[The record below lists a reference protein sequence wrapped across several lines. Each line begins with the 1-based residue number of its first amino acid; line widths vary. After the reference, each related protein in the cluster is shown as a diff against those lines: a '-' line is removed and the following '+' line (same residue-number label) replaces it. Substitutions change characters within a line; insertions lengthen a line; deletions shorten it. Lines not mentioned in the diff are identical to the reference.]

1 MDSQTQELLSNN
13 GKVNASEVKAPV
25 ILYYFSAHWC
35 PPCRNFTPVL
45 AELYKKWNANGKQI
59 EIIFVTSDRD
69 EKSFNEY
76 FATMPWLAI
85 PFGDPSIKV
94 WKTKCEVSGIPTL
107 AVIGTDGS
115 VLTTDARD
123 IVSDKKEDALAAF
136 KSLYN

>member
-1 MDSQTQELLSNN
+1 MNRQTQELLSKD
-13 GKVNASEVKAPV
+13 GKVNASEITAPV
-25 ILYYFSAHWC
+25 ICYYFSAHWC

-45 AELYKKWNANGKQI
+45 AELYKKWNAEEKLI

-69 EKSFNEY
+69 EKSFNDY

-85 PFGDPSIKV
+85 PFGDPSIKE
-94 WKTKCEVSGIPTL
+94 WKSKCEVSGIPTL

-123 IVSDKKEDALAAF
+123 IVLEKNEGALEEF
-136 KSLYN
+136 NSLYN